1 MWAQMITM
9 RIKAGKDDELPKFFE
24 QMRAAE
30 MPDSGLVRS
39 LSMRDQNDPSRVYTL
54 VLFESEEKARARE
67 QDVRREEGLA
77 AARATMA
84 EIFDGP
90 PEFVDLTVVN
100 EFLP

>member
-1 MWAQMITM
+1 MWAQLITM
-9 RIKAGKDDELPKFFE
+9 HLKADKDQDLATLFE
-24 QMRAAE
+24 QIRAAE

-39 LSMRDQNDPSRVYTL
+39 LSMRDQHDPSRVYTL

-84 EIFDGP
+84 EIFAGP
-90 PEFVDLTVVN
+90 PEFVDLMVVN
-100 EFLP
+100 DVVP